1 MIKKIS
7 VLSIAILIGLTT
19 FNCKDKKE
27 TLTKAEQKTPVKRA
41 LHEYGNLTIT
51 VDPSFKNLA
60 QSLANMYVVDYP
72 DVKISIKEEI
82 EEKAIKD
89 FYEGKIPLLMVS
101 KPLTKAQQQH
111 LFDIT
116 KTRYIDSKI
125 ALDAT
130 IFITSVDNP
139 INSISKKNI
148 KDNLYQQNPST
159 TFVYDHPNS
168 ANFNTVNDKLKLKI
182 ESGTKVTAMGTAE
195 KVIDY
200 VQKDKSAIGI
210 IGLNVLSDKINPKV
224 EDYLKKVKILS
235 ITDDKGNE
243 IAPTI
248 PNLRNGVYPFYRE
261 IYILKN
267 EIGFGIGAGYS
278 RFAGSQRGQKIV
290 TRESLQP
297 YFLYKREVRI
307 NTLEQPLQ

>member
-7 VLSIAILIGLTT
+7 LLSLSAFLIFST
-19 FNCKDKKE
+19 FNCKDKEKP
-27 TLTKAEQKTPVKRA
+27 LTKEEQKTPVKRA
-41 LHEYGNLTIT
+41 LHEYGKLTMT

-60 QSLANMYVVDYP
+60 QSLADIYMVDYP
-72 DVKISIKEEI
+72 DVKIEVKEEI

-89 FYEGKIPLLMVS
+89 FYEGEIPLLMVS

-111 LFDIT
+111 LFD
-116 KTRYIDSKI
+116 KTRINYVSSVI

-139 INSISKKNI
+139 VSSITKQDI
-148 KDNLYQQNPST
+148 KENLYHQNPKI

-168 ANFNTVNDKLKLKI
+168 ANYNTVNDKLKLTVGN
-182 ESGTKVTAMGTAE
+182 GTKVTAMGDAE
-195 KVIDY
+195 KVIDFL
-200 VQKDKSAIGI
+200 QKDKTAIGI
-210 IGLNVLSDKINPKV
+210 IGLNILSDKGNPKI
-224 EDYLKKVKILS
+224 EEYLKKIKILS
-235 ITDDKGNE
+235 IVDDKGNA
-243 IAPTI
+243 IQPTI
-248 PNLRNGVYPFYRE
+248 PNLKYGVYPFYRE
-261 IYILKN
+261 IYLLKN

-297 YFLYKREVRI
+297 YFIYKREVQI
-307 NTLEQPLQ
+307 NHLKQPLQ